1 MQTADGPYKENYG
14 YDAFANMTER
24 DLRHWTTQL
33 PPYSASYQ
41 NGRNTAWQYD
51 ADGNATQEGTS
62 WVTNSFDAAGQEI
75 SERPRFSR
83 TLTFAYDGD
92 GRRVKMTESDNSC
105 HTTETRYYVRSSVLG
120 GRAVS
125 EFTPTWNWHQSFI
138 FAGNQLLAIQTGAG
152 SDRYVAFKHQSP
164 SGSTEWDSNPAGTK
178 NNSVELDPL
187 RVQMAGTF
195 TADDD
200 SCDRSENI
208 PNIFQKFGDAN
219 RLDSGCTID
228 GVDARC
234 SEALRLVNAD
244 AATVESMSLDVLSGG
259 ANNLSL
265 SSVNWVEGVDERDL
279 GSSASQDPVT
289 NNWSATVNV
298 GISFV
303 GHFEFAGGSKLAN
316 NLALRPHVTL
326 PNLGPV
332 IVEIFRLCS

>member
-1 MQTADGPYKENYG
+1 
-14 YDAFANMTER
+14 
-24 DLRHWTTQL
+24 
-33 PPYSASYQ
+33 
-41 NGRNTAWQYD
+41 
-51 ADGNATQEGTS
+51 
-62 WVTNSFDAAGQEI
+62 
-75 SERPRFSR
+75 
-83 TLTFAYDGD
+83 
-92 GRRVKMTESDNSC
+92 MTESDNSC

-120 GRAVS
+120 GRVVS
-125 EFTPTWNWHQSFI
+125 EFTPTSNWHQSFV

-234 SEALRLVNAD
+234 SEALQLLNAD
-244 AATVESMSLDVLSGG
+244 AGAPCPGG
-259 ANNLSL
+259 NCGARVVGGRLRLFDWSRVNSFQSYGIGLF
-265 SSVNWVEGVDERDL
+265 SVSYDWGDEL
-279 GSSASQDPVT
+279 GA
-289 NNWSATVNV
+289 
-298 GISFV
+298 
-303 GHFEFAGGSKLAN
+303 
-316 NLALRPHVTL
+316 
-326 PNLGPV
+326 
-332 IVEIFRLCS
+332 